1 MTDKKLARN
10 PASILRFDLDLC
22 DRDRGFFLD
31 VTPGFLESPSS
42 PISSFVSGASPT
54 DASHRSSSIDE
65 SSLCIVGVYL
75 SIGDQIRVA
84 DFAISFPFFFFLFV
98 TRIYMDILYLFFSFF
113 LIEMSSNIDF

>member
-75 SIGDQIRVA
+75 SIHGDQIRVA
-84 DFAISFPFFFFLFV
+84 DFAISFLFFLFV

-113 LIEMSSNIDF
+113 LIEMSSDIDF